1 MGDLAADDGAVI
13 VSDFK
18 NNDWTIAT
26 IYTDNNG
33 TQPFSGNRQWG
44 WLINQNGDFEFF
56 TRAVD
61 VANISKLL
69 NVWPSP
75 ANTECQQDTYYNIA
89 EATWENMQQE
99 IAVWIN
105 SNGGQ
110 ANIIPKNAVRIDREK
125 IVELLTSNETISE
138 INCN

>member
-1 MGDLAADDGAVI
+1 
-13 VSDFK
+13 
-18 NNDWTIAT
+18 
-26 IYTDNNG
+26 
-33 TQPFSGNRQWG
+33 
-44 WLINQNGDFEFF
+44 
-56 TRAVD
+56 
-61 VANISKLL
+61 
-69 NVWPSP
+69 
-75 ANTECQQDTYYNIA
+75 
-89 EATWENMQQE
+89 MQQK